1 MVEQGLSH
9 ENGILSNVDPQTP
22 SADLLGDLLG
32 PLAIEGPPGT
42 DVQSQQNVV
51 SGLENVPN
59 TVEAAAIVPV
69 EEQMNSVQVQVT
81 VIMKTLYCL
90 FEEMSLIRCFVCSE
104 LYCSNRNIHQYIHSQ
119 LKCT

>member
-1 MVEQGLSH
+1 MAEQGLSH
-9 ENGILSNVDPQTP
+9 ENGILSKVDPQTP

-42 DVQSQQNVV
+42 DVQSQQNIV

-69 EEQMNSVQVQVT
+69 EEQTNSVQVQVT
-81 VIMKTLYCL
+81 VIMKLCIAY
-90 FEEMSLIRCFVCSE
+90 
-104 LYCSNRNIHQYIHSQ
+104 
-119 LKCT
+119 LKR